1 MKTKQVLV
9 VLTILFALS
18 FGVSQAAT
26 IVATG
31 SGNWSSTT
39 PNAPWPGGVVP
50 LSTDNVTVNTPNNV
64 TVDTTVTVDYIGGS
78 GTVTMAPNATLNV
91 TGTTG
96 GGGITN
102 ATLNATATGNTVNYQ
117 GNTYF
122 TKYTTYYNL
131 IWSGYGGPF
140 ASAFTVLN
148 DFTMSGSNGGQAGSG
163 GLIVGHDLNIGPA
176 CAWDMSC
183 PSFIVTNNTIISGRL
198 KVGCGSGNIA
208 SFKNVTVNSGGTFDL
223 GDTIRATI
231 SGNLTNNG
239 NVIGTAH
246 ASANF
251 TGTGRITGSSPV
263 SPPTVAFKG
272 TTTVLDALNL
282 TYTPDF
288 TGTVVFDLANP
299 QLVTCAGTLYFGN
312 ALTVINTGGTLT
324 TGSSYQ
330 LFSAPA
336 YNDPYTFA
344 TINLPGLSPG
354 LSWVTSTLTTGGTI
368 SITGTASGGSPVIN
382 VSLSGG
388 NLTLSWDT
396 GTFPGYT
403 VQAQTNS
410 ASVGLGT
417 NWINTGS
424 GSPFPIPIT
433 PSNSSVFF
441 RLIHP

>member
-1 MKTKQVLV
+1 
-9 VLTILFALS
+9 
-18 FGVSQAAT
+18 
-26 IVATG
+26 
-31 SGNWSSTT
+31 
-39 PNAPWPGGVVP
+39 
-50 LSTDNVTVNTPNNV
+50 
-64 TVDTTVTVDYIGGS
+64 
-78 GTVTMAPNATLNV
+78 
-91 TGTTG
+91 
-96 GGGITN
+96 
-102 ATLNATATGNTVNYQ
+102 
-117 GNTYF
+117 
-122 TKYTTYYNL
+122 
-131 IWSGYGGPF
+131 
-140 ASAFTVLN
+140 
-148 DFTMSGSNGGQAGSG
+148 
-163 GLIVGHDLNIGPA
+163 
-176 CAWDMSC
+176 MSC
-183 PSFIVTNNTIISGRL
+183 PSFVVTNNTIISGRL

-239 NVIGTAH
+239 TVTGHAN

-251 TGTGRITGSSPV
+251 TGTGQIAGSSPL